1 MLKIAIVGC
10 GKVAD
15 SHASQIRRI
24 HGCEIVGACDREEL
38 MAQQFAERFGVRRCF
53 GDVSAMIIAVR
64 PEVVH
69 ITTPPQSHFEI
80 ARLCV
85 EHGCHVYVE
94 KPFTLN
100 TTEAEELLGLAEFR
114 DLKVTAGHDQQFSHP
129 ARRMRDLIR
138 RGYLGGKP
146 VHMESTWCYDL
157 GEQMYARAVLGDKEH
172 WVRKLPGRLL
182 HNLISHGVAKIAEFL
197 TTNTVDV
204 MAVGRTSAFL
214 RDLGEPDII
223 DELRVVITE
232 EVGPTAYF
240 TFSSQMRPALHQFCI
255 YGPRNALVIDEDH
268 QTLIRVQGKR
278 FKSYVE
284 KFVPPM
290 ISAKECVGNLL
301 HNTRL
306 FLECDF
312 HMDSGKKYLMEAFYG
327 SIVKQI
333 PVPIPYRQLLL
344 TSRIMDSI
352 FEQVAF
358 DKSVRPRQLSVE
370 KKGTDVQAR
379 AVLQT
384 RL

>member
-1 MLKIAIVGC
+1 MV
-10 GKVAD
+10 
-15 SHASQIRRI
+15 
-24 HGCEIVGACDREEL
+24 
-38 MAQQFAERFGVRRCF
+38 QQFAERFGVKRGF
-53 GDVSAMIIAVR
+53 GDVSTMISAVR
-64 PEVVH
+64 PDVVH

-100 TTEAEELLGLAEFR
+100 TAEAEELLSLAEFR
-114 DLKVTAGHDQQFSHP
+114 GLKVTAGHDQQFSHA
-129 ARRMRDLIR
+129 ARRMRNLIR
-138 RGYLGGKP
+138 RGYLGGRP

-157 GEQMYARAVLGDKEH
+157 GGQMYARAMLGDKEH

-197 TTNTVDV
+197 TADTANVI
-204 MAVGRTSAFL
+204 AVGHTSAFL
-214 RDLGEPDII
+214 RDLGESDIV

-232 EVGPTAYF
+232 EMGPTAYF

-255 YGPRNALVIDEDH
+255 YGPRNGLVIDEDH

-301 HNTRL
+301 YNVRL
-306 FLECDF
+306 FMECDF
-312 HMDSGKKYLMEAFYG
+312 HMDSGKKYLMEAFYA
-327 SIVKQI
+327 SIVKQTPI
-333 PVPIPYRQLLL
+333 PIPYRQLLL

-358 DKSVRPRQLSVE
+358 DQSVLAKERSC
-370 KKGTDVQAR
+370 
-379 AVLQT
+379 LQYFSGGD
-384 RL
+384 RCG

>member
-1 MLKIAIVGC
+1 MLRIAIIGC

-15 SHASQIRRI
+15 AHASQIRRI
-24 HGCEIVGACDREEL
+24 HRCEIVGACDREEL
-38 MAQQFAERFGVRRCF
+38 MVQQFAERFGVKRGF
-53 GDVSAMIIAVR
+53 GDVSTMISAVR
-64 PEVVH
+64 PDVVH

-100 TTEAEELLGLAEFR
+100 TAEAEELLSFAEFR
-114 DLKVTAGHDQQFSHP
+114 GLKVTAGHDQQFSHA

-138 RGYLGGKP
+138 RGYLGGRP

-157 GEQMYARAVLGDKEH
+157 GGQMYARAVLGDKEH

-197 TTNTVDV
+197 AADTANVI
-204 MAVGRTSAFL
+204 AVGRTSAFL
-214 RDLGEPDII
+214 RDLGESDIV

-232 EVGPTAYF
+232 EAGPTAYF

-255 YGPRNALVIDEDH
+255 YGSRNGLVIDEDH

-290 ISAKECVGNLL
+290 ISAKEYVGNLL
-301 HNTRL
+301 HNARL
-306 FLECDF
+306 FLERDF
-312 HMDSGKKYLMEAFYG
+312 HMDSGKKYLVEAFYA
-327 SIVKQI
+327 SIVKQT
-333 PVPIPYRQLLL
+333 PVPIPYRQILL

-352 FEQVAF
+352 FKQVAF
-358 DKSVRPRQLSVE
+358 DQSVRPKQLSVE
-370 KKGTDVQAR
+370 KKETDVRAG
-379 AVLQT
+379 AVLER